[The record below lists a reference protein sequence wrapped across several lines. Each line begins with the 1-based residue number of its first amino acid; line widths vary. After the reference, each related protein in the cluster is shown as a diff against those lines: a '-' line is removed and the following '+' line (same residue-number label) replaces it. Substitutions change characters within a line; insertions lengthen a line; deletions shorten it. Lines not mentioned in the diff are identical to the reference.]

1 MDLVIDTNILI
12 YDFIENSEYHR
23 EVKEK
28 TRNKLLIVPTN
39 ILIEFILVCKKLGID
54 DKEIYKKVEEILE
67 NCFIV
72 EIDESLIKEAISI
85 CKEHKIDLKEIN
97 DIILLSISK
106 KFGCYLYTYDKK
118 LRKIG
123 NKLGVKIY

>member
-39 ILIEFILVCKKLGID
+39 ILIEFILVCKKLDID